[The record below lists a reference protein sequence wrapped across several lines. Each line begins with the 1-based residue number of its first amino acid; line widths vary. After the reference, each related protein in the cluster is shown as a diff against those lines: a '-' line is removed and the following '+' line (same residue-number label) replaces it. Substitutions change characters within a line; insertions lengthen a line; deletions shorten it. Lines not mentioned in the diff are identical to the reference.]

1 MGASRPSCC
10 QDTGVAF
17 VAVNNGPT
25 GLGGRSPQARR
36 GRHADPEAAGCL
48 ALCSPGDPGSGFP
61 SASLQVSTCCPVPLP
76 QFASHQPQS
85 VSIKAPL
92 LTWLLP
98 APIPSHPCL
107 AWDLAGVGA
116 GHVVVHACTAQPASR
131 AEGPVNPTLLDQFP
145 QGAQNTPSPLSGG
158 WRSRPSCLSA
168 GLGPLEA
175 TRGRLSPDPLG

>member
-131 AEGPVNPTLLDQFP
+131 AEGPVNPTLLDQFS
-145 QGAQNTPSPLSGG
+145 QGAQNTLSPLWGLEVKTK
-158 WRSRPSCLSA
+158 LSVCRVGA
-168 GLGPLEA
+168 
-175 TRGRLSPDPLG
+175 S